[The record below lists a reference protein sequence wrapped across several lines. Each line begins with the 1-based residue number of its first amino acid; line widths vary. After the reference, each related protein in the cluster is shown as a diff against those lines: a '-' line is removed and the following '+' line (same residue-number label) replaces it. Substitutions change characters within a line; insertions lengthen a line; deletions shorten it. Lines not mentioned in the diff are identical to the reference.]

1 MVKRTVKQMP
11 TDKNARILYVQK
23 LLLEQTDTEHYL
35 TVQQIITELEKQ
47 GIKAAT
53 KPDIQDIYMRL
64 INIEIPELEQIV
76 KDQMQPVLVRIVGKN
91 ILSGKGFDIIE
102 KMLDRSIGKAEQK
115 TDITTG
121 GVALNID
128 PFAKIRQNVGLD
140 EKTNTSD

>member
-1 MVKRTVKQMP
+1 MARKILSGKDNVNGFQ
-11 TDKNARILYVQK
+11 KNPQNINRNGRPRKMIADVIA
-23 LLLEQTDTEHYL
+23 
-35 TVQQIITELEKQ
+35 ELEKQ

-64 INIEIPELEQIV
+64 INIEIPELEKIV
-76 KDQMQPVLVRIVGKN
+76 KDAEQPVLVRIVGKN

-128 PFAKIRQNVGLD
+128 PFAKIRQNVGLN
-140 EKTNTSD
+140 EKANTSD

>member
-1 MVKRTVKQMP
+1 MAKKVLSGKDNVNGFQ
-11 TDKNARILYVQK
+11 KNPQNINRNGRPRKMIADVI
-23 LLLEQTDTEHYL
+23 D
-35 TVQQIITELEKQ
+35 ELEKQ

-64 INIEIPELEQIV
+64 INVEIPELEQIV
-76 KDQMQPVLVRIVGKN
+76 KDQTQPVLVRIVGKN
-91 ILSGKGFDIIE
+91 VLSGKGFDIIE

-128 PFAKIRQNVGLD
+128 PFSKIRQNVGLD
-140 EKTNTSD
+140 EKANTSD

>member
-1 MVKRTVKQMP
+1 MAKKVLSGKDNVNGFQ
-11 TDKNARILYVQK
+11 KNPQNINRNGRPRKMIADVIA
-23 LLLEQTDTEHYL
+23 
-35 TVQQIITELEKQ
+35 ELEKQ

-53 KPDIQDIYMRL
+53 KSDILDIYMRL
-64 INIEIPELEQIV
+64 INIEIPELEKIV
-76 KDQMQPVLVRIVGKN
+76 KDEEQPVLVRIVGKN
-91 ILSGKGFDIIE
+91 VLSGKGFDIIE

-128 PFAKIRQNVGLD
+128 PFAKIRQNVGID

>member
-1 MVKRTVKQMP
+1 MAKKVLSGKDNVNGFQ
-11 TDKNARILYVQK
+11 KNPQNINRNGRPRKMIADVIA
-23 LLLEQTDTEHYL
+23 
-35 TVQQIITELEKQ
+35 ELEKQ

-53 KPDIQDIYMRL
+53 KPDIQDIYMRM
-64 INIEIPELEQIV
+64 INVEIPELEQIV
-76 KDQMQPVLVRIVGKN
+76 KDTAQPVLVRIVGKN

-128 PFAKIRQNVGLD
+128 PFAKIRQNVGID

>member
-1 MVKRTVKQMP
+1 MAKKVLSGKDNVNGFQ
-11 TDKNARILYVQK
+11 KNPQNINRNGRPRKMIADVIA
-23 LLLEQTDTEHYL
+23 
-35 TVQQIITELEKQ
+35 ELEKQ

-64 INIEIPELEQIV
+64 INVEIPELEQIV
-76 KDQMQPVLVRIVGKN
+76 KDTTQPVLVRIVGKN

-128 PFAKIRQNVGLD
+128 PFAKIRQNVGID

>member
-1 MVKRTVKQMP
+1 MAGEIEHIKGKGF
-11 TDKNARILYVQK
+11 DKNPQNINRNGRPRK
-23 LLLEQTDTEHYL
+23 LITDVIAQLEE
-35 TVQQIITELEKQ
+35 Q
-47 GIKAAT
+47 GIKPAT

-64 INIEIPELEQIV
+64 INIEIPELEKIV
-76 KDQMQPVLVRIVGKN
+76 KDAEQPVLVRIVGKN

-128 PFAKIRQNVGLD
+128 PFAKIRQNVGLN
-140 EKTNTSD
+140 EKANTSD

>member
-1 MVKRTVKQMP
+1 MARKVLSGKDNVNGFQ
-11 TDKNARILYVQK
+11 KNPQNINRNGRPRKMIADVI
-23 LLLEQTDTEHYL
+23 D
-35 TVQQIITELEKQ
+35 ELEKQ

-64 INIEIPELEQIV
+64 INVEIPELEQIV
-76 KDQMQPVLVRIVGKN
+76 KDPTQPVLVRIVGKN
-91 ILSGKGFDIIE
+91 VLSGKGSDIIE

-140 EKTNTSD
+140 GKTNTSD

>member
-1 MVKRTVKQMP
+1 MAKKVLSGKDNVNGFQ
-11 TDKNARILYVQK
+11 KNPQNINRKGRPRKMIADVIA
-23 LLLEQTDTEHYL
+23 
-35 TVQQIITELEKQ
+35 ELEKQ

-53 KPDIQDIYMRL
+53 KSDIQDIYMRL

-76 KDQMQPVLVRIVGKN
+76 KDPTQPVLVRIVGKN

-128 PFAKIRQNVGLD
+128 PFAKIRQNVGID
-140 EKTNTSD
+140 EKANTSD

>member
-1 MVKRTVKQMP
+1 MAKKVLSGKDNVNGFQ
-11 TDKNARILYVQK
+11 KNPQNINRNGRPRKMISDVIA
-23 LLLEQTDTEHYL
+23 
-35 TVQQIITELEKQ
+35 ELEKQ

-64 INIEIPELEQIV
+64 INIDIPELKKII
-76 KDQMQPVLVRIVGKN
+76 KDVEQPVLVRIVGAN
-91 ILSGKGFDIIE
+91 VLSGKGFDIIE

-128 PFAKIRQNVGLD
+128 PFSKIRQNVGID

>member
-1 MVKRTVKQMP
+1 MAKKVLSGKDNVNGFQ
-11 TDKNARILYVQK
+11 KNPQNINRKGRPRKMIADVIA
-23 LLLEQTDTEHYL
+23 
-35 TVQQIITELEKQ
+35 ELEKQ

-53 KPDIQDIYMRL
+53 KSDILDIYMRL
-64 INIEIPELEQIV
+64 INMEIPELEQIV
-76 KDQMQPVLVRIVGKN
+76 KDPTQPALVRIVGKN
-91 ILSGKGFDIIE
+91 ILSGKGFDTIE

-128 PFAKIRQNVGLD
+128 PFAKIRQNVGID

>member
-1 MVKRTVKQMP
+1 MAKKVLSGKDNVNGFQ
-11 TDKNARILYVQK
+11 KNPQNINRKGRPRKMIADVI
-23 LLLEQTDTEHYL
+23 D
-35 TVQQIITELEKQ
+35 ELEKQ

-53 KPDIQDIYMRL
+53 KADIQDIYMRL
-64 INIEIPELEQIV
+64 INVEIPELEQIV
-76 KDQMQPVLVRIVGKN
+76 KDPTQPVLVRIVGKN

-128 PFAKIRQNVGLD
+128 PFSKIRQNVGID
-140 EKTNTSD
+140 DKTNASD

>member
-1 MVKRTVKQMP
+1 MARKVLSGKDNVNGFQ
-11 TDKNARILYVQK
+11 KNPQNINRNGRPRKMIADVIA
-23 LLLEQTDTEHYL
+23 
-35 TVQQIITELEKQ
+35 ELEKQ

-53 KPDIQDIYMRL
+53 KPDIQDIYMRM
-64 INIEIPELEQIV
+64 INVEIPELEQIV
-76 KDQMQPVLVRIVGKN
+76 KDTTQPVLVRIVGKN

-128 PFAKIRQNVGLD
+128 PFAKIRQNVGID
-140 EKTNTSD
+140 EKANTSD

>member
-1 MVKRTVKQMP
+1 MARKVLSGKDNVNGFQ
-11 TDKNARILYVQK
+11 KNPQNINRNGRPRKMIADVI
-23 LLLEQTDTEHYL
+23 D
-35 TVQQIITELEKQ
+35 ELEKQ

-64 INIEIPELEQIV
+64 INVEIPELEQIV
-76 KDQMQPVLVRIVGKN
+76 KDPTQPVLVRIVGKN

-140 EKTNTSD
+140 GKTNTSD

>member
-1 MVKRTVKQMP
+1 MARKVLSGKDNVNGFQ
-11 TDKNARILYVQK
+11 KNPQNINRNGRPRKMIADVIA
-23 LLLEQTDTEHYL
+23 
-35 TVQQIITELEKQ
+35 ELEKQ

-64 INIEIPELEQIV
+64 INVEIPELEQIV
-76 KDQMQPVLVRIVGKN
+76 KDQTQPVLVRIVGKN
-91 ILSGKGFDIIE
+91 VLSGKGFDIIE

-140 EKTNTSD
+140 GKTNTSD

>member
-1 MVKRTVKQMP
+1 MAKKVLSGKDNVNGFQ
-11 TDKNARILYVQK
+11 KNPQNINRNGRPRKMIADVIA
-23 LLLEQTDTEHYL
+23 
-35 TVQQIITELEKQ
+35 ELEKQ

-53 KPDIQDIYMRL
+53 KPDIQDIYMRM
-64 INIEIPELEQIV
+64 INVEIPELEQIV
-76 KDQMQPVLVRIVGKN
+76 KDPTQPVLVRIVGKN
-91 ILSGKGFDIIE
+91 VLSGKGFDIIE

-140 EKTNTSD
+140 EKANTSD

>member
-1 MVKRTVKQMP
+1 MAKKVLSGKDNVNGFQKNPQNIKRNGRPRKMIADVI
-11 TDKNARILYVQK
+11 A
-23 LLLEQTDTEHYL
+23 
-35 TVQQIITELEKQ
+35 ELEKQ

-53 KPDIQDIYMRL
+53 KPDNQDIYMRM
-64 INIEIPELEQIV
+64 INVEIPELEQIV
-76 KDQMQPVLVRIVGKN
+76 KDTTQPVLVRIVGKN

-128 PFAKIRQNVGLD
+128 PFAKIRQNVGID

>member
-1 MVKRTVKQMP
+1 MAKKVLSGKDNVNGFQ
-11 TDKNARILYVQK
+11 KNPQNINRNGRPRKMIADVIA
-23 LLLEQTDTEHYL
+23 
-35 TVQQIITELEKQ
+35 ELEKQ

-53 KPDIQDIYMRL
+53 KPDIQDIYMRM
-64 INIEIPELEQIV
+64 INVEIPELEQIV
-76 KDQMQPVLVRIVGKN
+76 KDTTQPVLVRIVGKN

-128 PFAKIRQNVGLD
+128 PFAKIRQNVGID

>member
-1 MVKRTVKQMP
+1 MAKKVLSGKDNVNGFQ
-11 TDKNARILYVQK
+11 KNPQNINRKGRPRKMIADVIA
-23 LLLEQTDTEHYL
+23 
-35 TVQQIITELEKQ
+35 ELEKQ

-53 KPDIQDIYMRL
+53 KSDIQDIYMRL

-76 KDQMQPVLVRIVGKN
+76 KDTTQPVLVRIVGKN

-128 PFAKIRQNVGLD
+128 PFAKIRQNVGID

>member
-1 MVKRTVKQMP
+1 MARKVLNGKDNVNGFQ
-11 TDKNARILYVQK
+11 KNPQNINRNGRPRKMIADVIA
-23 LLLEQTDTEHYL
+23 
-35 TVQQIITELEKQ
+35 ELEKQ

-76 KDQMQPVLVRIVGKN
+76 KDTSQPVLVRIVGKN

-128 PFAKIRQNVGLD
+128 PFAKIRQNVGID
-140 EKTNTSD
+140 EKADTSD

>member
-1 MVKRTVKQMP
+1 MAKKILSGKDNVNGFQ
-11 TDKNARILYVQK
+11 KNPQNINRKGRPRKMIADVIA
-23 LLLEQTDTEHYL
+23 
-35 TVQQIITELEKQ
+35 ELEKQ

-76 KDQMQPVLVRIVGKN
+76 KDTAQPVLVRIVGKN

>member
-1 MVKRTVKQMP
+1 MARKILSGKDNVNGFQ
-11 TDKNARILYVQK
+11 KNPQNINRNGRPRKMIADVIA
-23 LLLEQTDTEHYL
+23 EM
-35 TVQQIITELEKQ
+35 EKQ

-64 INIEIPELEQIV
+64 INVEIPELEQIV
-76 KDQMQPVLVRIVGKN
+76 KDPTQPVLVRIVGKN
-91 ILSGKGFDIIE
+91 VLSGKGFDIIE

-140 EKTNTSD
+140 GKTNTSD

>member
-1 MVKRTVKQMP
+1 MARKVLSGKDNVNGFQ
-11 TDKNARILYVQK
+11 KNPQNINRNGRPRKMIADVI
-23 LLLEQTDTEHYL
+23 D
-35 TVQQIITELEKQ
+35 ELEKQ

-64 INIEIPELEQIV
+64 INVEIPELEQIV
-76 KDQMQPVLVRIVGKN
+76 KDPTQPVLVRIVGKN

-140 EKTNTSD
+140 GKANTSD